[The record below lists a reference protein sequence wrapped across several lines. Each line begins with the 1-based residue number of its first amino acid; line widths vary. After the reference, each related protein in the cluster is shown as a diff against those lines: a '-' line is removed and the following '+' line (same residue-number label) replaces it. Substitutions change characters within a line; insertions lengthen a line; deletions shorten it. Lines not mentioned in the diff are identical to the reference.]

1 MRKRCTTPL
10 SGTGG
15 AFTIIPVRP
24 ERSGT
29 KSPVHPERSGAK
41 SKDALSVLAT
51 VLATVL
57 MVAALAGCGGG
68 GKTAA
73 PLMPVTGLP
82 DNLTLTGDSFTIRAG
97 ESRRVGDAD
106 GVRTE
111 LRCPADGPDCD
122 VTVGADGAARYT
134 GGRPEV
140 VTVSYTTIQL
150 PEGEL
155 MLTEDT
161 TIPAGESRI
170 LQQTFD
176 TRTELRCPADGEDCM
191 VTLTEDGTAES
202 TGGRPTVVTYTTLYL
217 PSGHT
222 LAEGTTIPAGERR
235 TISNFRGRSH
245 SLVCPFDGEACEVRL
260 GEFDFESTGGAPYV
274 ETTTNQMVWQAN
286 NGPDGTSD
294 GAHAR
299 GLEGRL
305 VRGSSLNMTNPIL
318 GSGTVQSPR
327 RIADML
333 VSNTRNMATES
344 FRTVTQIVS
353 WASSDAA
360 PTLRLSVSGT
370 GSDTFSV
377 EGDSDLP
384 SLGTGWN
391 GAALSKTG
399 PAGRTARAVLYSDIT
414 QQPDGGS
421 ADAFYMTL
429 GAWLV
434 TPDDPAAASTQY
446 DLGVFARGSTG
457 RINHSTIRS
466 LAGRATYQGPATG
479 LYSAATYSDSSGSRA
494 LESATVGSFT
504 ATATINADFGV
515 SGNFGG
521 FGGTVTNFR
530 ENGESLGNWTV
541 DLGQVT
547 INQGTGFFYGGIGGG
562 QAGSRSLST
571 GNWAVEF
578 YRNSGS
584 GHPDL
589 ATGTFSAST
598 LGPADDALHIVGA
611 FVAERQ

>member
-1 MRKRCTTPL
+1 MSKPCTTRCP
-10 SGTGG
+10 G
-15 AFTIIPVRP
+15 PVAP
-24 ERSGT
+24 SQSSPFVLNVAERSLPFLL
-29 KSPVHPERSGAK
+29 SVAK

-51 VLATVL
+51 LL

-68 GKTAA
+68 GGKSAA
-73 PLMPVTGLP
+73 PTPVPIEELSQGIMLQP
-82 DNLTLTGDSFTIRAG
+82 GDTLTIPAG
-97 ESRRVGDAD
+97 QSRTVGQTD
-106 GVRTE
+106 GVRDVAS
-111 LRCPADGPDCD
+111 CPEGGEDC
-122 VTVGADGAARYT
+122 VLSVGADGVLQYT
-134 GGRPEV
+134 GSKP
-140 VTVSYTTIQL
+140 TIAPVSYTTIQL
-150 PEGEL
+150 PEDHEL
-155 MLTEDT
+155 MAG
-161 TIPAGESRI
+161 TIPAGEFRTVH
-170 LQQTFD
+170 QTFD
-176 TRTELRCPADGEDCM
+176 TRTVVTCPADGEDCM
-191 VTLTEDGTAES
+191 VTLTENGAES
-202 TGGRPTVVTYTTLYL
+202 TGGTPTVTTYTTLYL
-217 PSGHT
+217 PSDHM

-235 TISNFRGRSH
+235 AIGYSRGRRH
-245 SLVCPFDGEACEVRL
+245 VLVCPFDGDACEVTL
-260 GEFDFESTGGAPYV
+260 GEFDFESSGGAPYV
-274 ETTTNQMVWQAN
+274 VTTTNQMVWQAN
-286 NGPDGTSD
+286 NGPDGTSN

-333 VSNTRNMATES
+333 VSNTRNTATES

-457 RINHSTIRS
+457 LINNNATLNS
-466 LAGRATYQGPATG
+466 LTGRATYQGPATG

-494 LESATVGSFT
+494 LESAEVGSFT
-504 ATATINADFGV
+504 ATATINADFGQA
-515 SGNFGG
+515 GNLGG

-541 DLGQVT
+541 DLGQIT
-547 INQGTGFFYGGIGGG
+547 TNQGTGFFYGGIGGG
-562 QAGSRSLST
+562 QADSRSLST

-584 GHPDL
+584 GYPDF

-611 FVAERQ
+611 YVAERQ

>member
-1 MRKRCTTPL
+1 
-10 SGTGG
+10 
-15 AFTIIPVRP
+15 
-24 ERSGT
+24 
-29 KSPVHPERSGAK
+29 
-41 SKDALSVLAT
+41 
-51 VLATVL
+51 

-68 GKTAA
+68 GGKSATL
-73 PLMPVTGLP
+73 PTPVPIEELSQGIMLQP
-82 DNLTLTGDSFTIRAG
+82 GDTFTIPAG
-97 ESRRVGDAD
+97 QSRTVGQTD
-106 GVRTE
+106 GVRDVAS
-111 LRCPADGPDCD
+111 CPEGGEDC
-122 VTVGADGAARYT
+122 VLSVGADGVLQYT
-134 GGRPEV
+134 GSKP
-140 VTVSYTTIQL
+140 TIAPVSHTTIQL
-150 PEGEL
+150 PEDHEL
-155 MLTEDT
+155 MAG
-161 TIPAGESRI
+161 TIPAGEFRTVH
-170 LQQTFD
+170 QTFE
-176 TRTELRCPADGEDCM
+176 TRTVVTCPADGEDCM
-191 VTLTEDGTAES
+191 VTLTENGAES
-202 TGGRPTVVTYTTLYL
+202 TGGRPTIVTYTTLYL

-222 LAEGTTIPAGERR
+222 LAEGTTIPAGESRP
-235 TISNFRGRSH
+235 IAYSRGRSYD
-245 SLVCPFDGEACEVRL
+245 LVCPFDGEACVVTL
-260 GEFDFESTGGAPYV
+260 GEYDFESTGGAPYLV
-274 ETTTNQMVWQAN
+274 ARYNQMVWQAN

-318 GSGTVQSPR
+318 GSGTTQSPR

-333 VSNTRNMATES
+333 VSNTRANTLEAM
-344 FRTVTQIVS
+344 RTVTQIVS

-360 PTLRLSVSGT
+360 PTLGLSVSHT

-457 RINHSTIRS
+457 RINHSTIFG
-466 LAGRATYQGPATG
+466 LTGRATYEGPATG

-494 LESATVGSFT
+494 LESAEVGSFT
-504 ATATINADFGV
+504 ATATINADFGQA
-515 SGNFGG
+515 GNVGG

-541 DLGQVT
+541 DLAQVT
-547 INQGTGFFYGGIGGG
+547 TNQGTGFFYGGIGGG

-584 GHPDL
+584 GHPDF